1 MFAPATVFAGFLV
14 LVLAGAG
21 PAGAI
26 GLDPSEVGRFS
37 AVEGDIQI
45 SYGGGDEAWDRASV
59 NHPVAGGARIF
70 AGPHARAEIRVGP
83 NALRLGGEALLD
95 VVTLGERALQLRLE
109 EGVLAL
115 ALRDLPPGGQFEVA
129 TPSASVI
136 VRAPGTYRVET
147 GPGAETTRIT
157 VRSGEALVRYRDG
170 ETPLNAGRGVTVS
183 ATERVEFDAAT
194 AYALDEFDRWAYARG
209 AEEGGAYTSNVPRYV
224 TGYEEVERSG
234 TWSTYS
240 GYGMLWTPGSAYG
253 WWSPYTYGHWAW
265 VPPWGWTW
273 VDDAPWAFATFRIG
287 HWTFLQGR
295 WWWAPGGFGA
305 RPIFTGFVPFYP
317 GQIIFTTS
325 FLVHGKPAQ
334 HFVPLNPKR
343 LIAAKRS
350 LHHHDWRQPAG
361 FVAPA
366 RAAPGGMASPAASVQ
381 PAPALAAPVFRRGP
395 AVVAPAPAAQSRLP
409 ANPPRMAD
417 PTATPA
423 RVERAEGFRR
433 GAPAGDPWRSGLRR
447 DAGRPPASG
456 AMLSPGSAGRP
467 AAMGGGLTPRNA
479 AGIPYRGG
487 GDSAWARGGRPQGV
501 VAPIASPAG
510 WSGSGS
516 PSGRGSGGRR

>member
-1 MFAPATVFAGFLV
+1 MFAAPTVFAGLLV

-26 GLDPSEVGRFS
+26 GLDPTEVGRFS

-45 SYGGGDEAWDRASV
+45 SYGEGDEAWDRASV

-70 AGPHARAEIRVGP
+70 AGPYARAEIRVGP

-95 VVTLGERALQLRLE
+95 VVTLEERALQLRLE

-136 VRAPGTYRVET
+136 VRAPGTYRVEA

-170 ETPLNAGRGVTVS
+170 EIPLNAGRGVTVS
-183 ATERVEFDAAT
+183 VTELVEFDAAT

-325 FLVHGKPAQ
+325 FLVHGKPAH

-350 LHHHDWRQPAG
+350 LHHHDWRQQA
-361 FVAPA
+361 VAPA
-366 RAAPGGMASPAASVQ
+366 RAAPGGMASPAARGLSALR
-381 PAPALAAPVFRRGP
+381 APT
-395 AVVAPAPAAQSRLP
+395 LP
-409 ANPPRMAD
+409 AG
-417 PTATPA
+417 
-423 RVERAEGFRR
+423 V
-433 GAPAGDPWRSGLRR
+433 
-447 DAGRPPASG
+447 
-456 AMLSPGSAGRP
+456 LS
-467 AAMGGGLTPRNA
+467 
-479 AGIPYRGG
+479 RGG
-487 GDSAWARGGRPQGV
+487 AELHSREITSAP
-501 VAPIASPAG
+501 ASPAVG
-510 WSGSGS
+510 
-516 PSGRGSGGRR
+516 